1 MYLLVEAI
9 LMFVNDLSKDISML
23 RFLNPFGVSGQ
34 EDFLELKPSSS
45 SNTDINGMGGLNE
58 L

>member
-1 MYLLVEAI
+1 
-9 LMFVNDLSKDISML
+9 MFVNDLSKDISKL
-23 RFLNPFGVSGQ
+23 RFLYPFGVCGQ